1 VRPLIRHP
9 RDKPVGDTFSRKGR
23 SDMKTRLD
31 KRLLEL
37 GLFDTRARAQAAIA
51 AGGVTVDGRPARSAS
66 QSVGPEAI
74 IEARAAHPYVGR
86 GALKLVAALDLWP
99 VQVKGRIVLDVGA
112 STGGFTEVAL
122 IRGATKV
129 YAVDV
134 GRAQLD
140 PKLVGHPHVVNLEGT
155 DARALDAGLIPEPP
169 GLTVTDL
176 SFISLTKAL
185 GPALALAEEGAD
197 LIALVKPQFEQE
209 SRSQVG
215 KGGVVTDPE
224 ARQAAM
230 DKVSI
235 WLGGQGWRVR
245 DTAESPVI
253 GGDGNREWL
262 VWAERR

>member
-1 VRPLIRHP
+1 
-9 RDKPVGDTFSRKGR
+9 
-23 SDMKTRLD
+23 MKQRLD

-51 AGGVTVDGRPARSAS
+51 AGGVTIDGQPARSAS
-66 QSVGPEAI
+66 QSVGPEAM
-74 IEARAAHPYVGR
+74 IEAQAAHPYVGR

-99 VQVKGRIVLDVGA
+99 VVVEGRIVLDVGA

-122 IRGATKV
+122 LRGAARV

-140 PKLVGHPHVVNLEGT
+140 PRLVGHPLVVNLEGT
-155 DARALDAGLIPEPP
+155 DARALDTALIPEPP
-169 GLTVTDL
+169 GLIVTDL

-185 GPALALAEEGAD
+185 GPALALAGEGAD

-209 SRSQVG
+209 SRSEIG
-215 KGGVVTDPE
+215 KGGVVTDPA
-224 ARQAAM
+224 ARQAAL
-230 DKVSI
+230 DKVSA
-235 WLGGQGWRVR
+235 WLAERGWSVR
-245 DTAESPVI
+245 ETAESPVS

-262 VWAERR
+262 VRAARG